1 MWSCLRC
8 YYENENDDTRYCGRC
23 GASRHAEEAAK
34 THRHELP
41 PPPAGYFAFRKM
53 ISPLVI
59 RLINLLGL
67 LACTGA
73 GSWFLYRAYQ
83 QSFTNTEVL
92 VYGLLFLLP
101 GNLLWRMAC
110 EILILFFSMHEV
122 LVSIETRLSIRE

>member
-8 YYENENDDTRYCGRC
+8 YFENENDDTRYCGRC
-23 GASRHAEEAAK
+23 GAPRHAEEAAK
-34 THRHELP
+34 TYHRELP

-73 GSWFLYRAYQ
+73 GSWFLYQAYRE
-83 QSFTNTEVL
+83 SFVDL
-92 VYGLLFLLP
+92 QPLLWGILLILP
-101 GNLLWRMAC
+101 ANIVWRMAC
-110 EILILFFSMHEV
+110 EILLLVFSMHEV
-122 LVSIETRLSIRE
+122 LVSIETRLAVRE